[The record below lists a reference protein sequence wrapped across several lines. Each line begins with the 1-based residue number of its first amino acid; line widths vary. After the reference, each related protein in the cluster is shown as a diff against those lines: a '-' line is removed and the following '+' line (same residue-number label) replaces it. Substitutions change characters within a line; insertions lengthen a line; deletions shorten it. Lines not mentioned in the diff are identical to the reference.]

1 LTRPAPGEGNARGG
15 AAGSGE
21 PGATGGLGS
30 GGLGTGGLGTDGPGT
45 GGLGIGGLPLLWR
58 ASLRRMRRQP
68 GQMTLAVVGVAL
80 GVAVVVAVD
89 LASRS
94 AGRAFELST
103 EAVTGRAT
111 HQVVGGPERLPES
124 LFPRLVLATGVAAA
138 PVVEDYVTL
147 PARPGRPARL
157 LHLFGIDPFSEGPL
171 RPYLAASGTGLVGTS
186 RAAGLAPL
194 LLRSGTCLLSAAT
207 AAELGL
213 RAGDRFTV
221 RAGGLPQSP
230 RTLELAGV
238 IQLSGAG
245 AHGGGDEGTASGAR
259 TSGAGGTE
267 TSGAGG
273 TRGAMG
279 GAAES
284 SAALADLLVMDVAA
298 AQELLGRPGR
308 LDRIDLRLG
317 PEGGQAGP
325 EGPARIAA
333 LLSPGAQ
340 LLPAPGHGRDTLAM
354 TRAFRVN
361 LTALSLLALLC
372 GAFLIYNTMTF
383 SVVQRRPLL
392 GTLRALGVTRGQ
404 VLALVMGE
412 AAAVAAAGTGAGLL
426 AGVLLGRG
434 LLRLVTQTIN
444 DLYFAVSVRDL
455 DLSPASFLTGAA
467 IGIGATLTAALAPA
481 LEAALTPPRAVLSRS
496 LLEARLRRA
505 LPRVTALGGVLLLVG
520 GGLLAVPAA
529 PMAGGLV
536 LGFAGLGAVIVGC
549 ALLAPAA
556 TAGLMR
562 LLRPPLGML
571 LGARGRMAAGGVAA
585 SLSRTAVAIAA
596 LMVAVSVTVGIGVM
610 IDSFRRTVVA
620 WLERSLQADLY
631 VSAPAGYGGFGGAP
645 IPPGLAARAAAV
657 PGVAA
662 VHPVRRVELRTASGP
677 IQLLA
682 VDDDRRRFRGFELR
696 EGDAGDVWRRVAA
709 GGEAIVSEPF
719 SRRRGVHRG
728 GLLRLPTAAGDRTF
742 RVAGVFDDYSSDL
755 GLVLI
760 SRRTYLRCWRDPWLS
775 GFSIDLAPEAR
786 GDPRTI
792 QLLRQALDE
801 QSAPPTMPPPPGG
814 AAAGPRREPQ
824 PPPGGAAAG
833 PRREPQPPP
842 GGATAGPLAIRSNRA
857 LKRLS
862 LEIFDRTFLIT
873 GVLRLLAGLVAA
885 LGVLSALTALQLERA
900 REIGVL
906 RAIGLTPGQVWQL
919 VTTQT
924 GLMGLAAGLLSLPV
938 GLVLSAIMVYI
949 INRRS
954 FGWTIHL
961 EVAPAL
967 LLEALALAL
976 GTALAAG
983 LVPAWRMARTSP
995 ALALRE
1001 E

>member
-1 LTRPAPGEGNARGG
+1 LTPPAAPGESNARGG
-15 AAGSGE
+15 AVAGGDA
-21 PGATGGLGS
+21 GAMGG
-30 GGLGTGGLGTDGPGT
+30 P
-45 GGLGIGGLPLLWR
+45 GIGGLPLLWR
-58 ASLRRMRRQP
+58 ASLRRMLRQP

-80 GVAVVVAVD
+80 GVAMVVAVD

-94 AGRAFELST
+94 AARAFELST

-111 HQVVGGPERLPES
+111 HQVVGGPEGLPES
-124 LFPRLVLATGVAAA
+124 LFLRLVLATGVATA

-147 PARPGRPARL
+147 PASPGRPARL
-157 LHLFGIDPFSEGPL
+157 LHLLGIDPFSEGPL
-171 RPYLAASGTGLVGTS
+171 RPYLAANGTSGTGVAG
-186 RAAGLAPL
+186 AARTADLSPLLPL

-221 RAGGLPQSP
+221 RAGGLPRSL
-230 RTLELAGV
+230 RSLRSLELAG
-238 IQLSGAG
+238 II
-245 AHGGGDEGTASGAR
+245 R
-259 TSGAGGTE
+259 P
-267 TSGAGG
+267 
-273 TRGAMG
+273 G
-279 GAAES
+279 GATES
-284 SAALADLLVMDVAA
+284 SALADLLVMDIAA

-308 LDRIDLRLG
+308 LDRIDLRLA
-317 PEGGQAGP
+317 PESGLSGL

-333 LLSPGAQ
+333 LLPPGAQ
-340 LLPAPGHGRDTLAM
+340 LLPAPEHGRDTLAM

-404 VLALVMGE
+404 VMALVMGE
-412 AAAVAAAGTGAGLL
+412 AAAVAAVGTGAGLL

-444 DLYFAVSVRDL
+444 DLYFAVSVRGL

-467 IGIGATLTAALAPA
+467 IGVGATLAAALAPA
-481 LEAALTPPRAVLSRS
+481 LEATLTPPRAVLSRS

-505 LPRVTALGGVLLLVG
+505 LPRVTGLGGVLLLVG
-520 GGLLAVPAA
+520 GGLLALPAA
-529 PMAGGLV
+529 PMGDGLV

-562 LLRPPLGML
+562 LLRPPLGLL
-571 LGARGRMAAGGVAA
+571 LGVRGRMAAGGVAA

-596 LMVAVSVTVGIGVM
+596 LMVAVAVTVGIGVM

-645 IPPGLAARAAAV
+645 IAPELATRAAAV

-677 IQLLA
+677 IRLLA
-682 VDDDRRRFRGFELR
+682 VDDDWRRFRGFELR
-696 EGDAGDVWRRVAA
+696 EGDARDVWRRVAA
-709 GGEAIVSEPF
+709 GGEVMVSEPF
-719 SRRRGVHRG
+719 SRHRGVHRG
-728 GLLRLPTAAGDRTF
+728 GLLRLPTAEGYRAF
-742 RVAGVFDDYSSDL
+742 RVAAVFDDYSSDL

-760 SRRTYLRCWRDPWLS
+760 SRRTYLRFWRDPWLS
-775 GFSIDLAPEAR
+775 GFAVDLAPEAR
-786 GDPRTI
+786 ADARTI
-792 QLLRQALDE
+792 QLLRQA
-801 QSAPPTMPPPPGG
+801 
-814 AAAGPRREPQ
+814 
-824 PPPGGAAAG
+824 
-833 PRREPQPPP
+833 
-842 GGATAGPLAIRSNRA
+842 AGPLVIRSNRA

-885 LGVLSALTALQLERA
+885 IGVLSALTALQLERA

-906 RAIGLTPGQVWQL
+906 RATGLTPGQVWQL

-938 GLVLSAIMVYI
+938 GLILSAIMVYV

-961 EVAPAL
+961 QISPIL
-967 LLEALALAL
+967 LLEALALAV